1 MSGHHVYLSAWTPT
15 IGEVLVVLVVKKERK
30 NEHDQHAVA
39 VIRDGAIIG
48 HASQAITRTSFS
60 LTMMAMLAFVK

>member
-1 MSGHHVYLSAWTPT
+1 MFICLLGLQ
-15 IGEVLVVLVVKKERK
+15 IGEVLVVLVVKKELK

-48 HASQAITRTSFS
+48 H
-60 LTMMAMLAFVK
+60 V